1 LAAGSVG
8 AVADRDLDALEAQI
22 LEVQELELRT
32 AIFSADRMQTPV
44 GRLIHFGNLKKAGA
58 QAIVLLAKGFP
69 PQA

>member
-1 LAAGSVG
+1 M
-8 AVADRDLDALEAQI
+8 EAQI

-32 AIFSADRMQTPV
+32 AIFSAARMQAPI
-44 GRLIHFGNLKKAGA
+44 GRLIHFSNLQKAGA

>member
-1 LAAGSVG
+1 
-8 AVADRDLDALEAQI
+8 
-22 LEVQELELRT
+22 
-32 AIFSADRMQTPV
+32 MQAPV